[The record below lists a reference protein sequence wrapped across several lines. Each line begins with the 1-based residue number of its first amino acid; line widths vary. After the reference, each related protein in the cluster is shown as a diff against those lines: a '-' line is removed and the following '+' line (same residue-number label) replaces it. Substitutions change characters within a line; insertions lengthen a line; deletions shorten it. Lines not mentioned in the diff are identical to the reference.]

1 MGNEAMNTSFNQR
14 IGRRLFTSEVELII
28 ELHTTLD
35 VACAKQQLDKQRLV
49 DAARTVAPEDFA
61 EWQVLVSAVAGAQ
74 TMTYKNRDCAV
85 SRAYKGNTQITVA
98 DDACGKCDG
107 TGKYIFSSG
116 AVGICYQC
124 NGKGKQ

>member
-1 MGNEAMNTSFNQR
+1 MNTSFNQR

-35 VACAKQQLDKQRLV
+35 VACDKQQLDKQRLV
-49 DAARTVAPEDFA
+49 DAARSVAPEDFA

-74 TMTYKNRDCAV
+74 TMTHRNRDCAI
-85 SRAYKGNTQITVA
+85 SRAYKGTSQITLA
-98 DDACGKCDG
+98 DDACVNCDG

-116 AVGICYQC
+116 AIGICYQC